1 MDMKH
6 YKIYTQIGLNILYYR
21 KQQGLTQENLAEMID
36 ITQQHMQRIE
46 TARSVPSLPTL
57 LNIADALGVP
67 VEKLFERR

>member
-6 YKIYTQIGLNILYYR
+6 YKIYAQIGLNILYYR
-21 KQQGLTQENLAEMID
+21 KQQGLTQEDLAELID

>member
-1 MDMKH
+1 MDTKH
-6 YKIYTQIGLNILYYR
+6 YKTYVQIGLNILYYR
-21 KQQGLTQENLAEMID
+21 KQQGLTQENLAEIID

>member
-1 MDMKH
+1 MDTKH
-6 YKIYTQIGLNILYYR
+6 YKTYVQIGLNILYYR
-21 KQQGLTQENLAEMID
+21 KQQGLTQENLAEIID

-46 TARSVPSLPTL
+46 TAHSIPSLPTL